1 MSMIPLQL
9 PFLMQL
15 FLSDSY
21 NASIHSVPK
30 IKFEIKILWRAKTLA
45 RNKVGCVFPMVI
57 SFEFCMG
64 QYIDDDHREY
74 APHFR

>member
-9 PFLMQL
+9 PFLMQQ

-30 IKFEIKILWRAKTLA
+30 IKFEIKILWLAKTLA

-57 SFEFCMG
+57 SFE